1 VQNGGDGNAAEAV
14 EHEEQLVGVG
24 GEVVLTV
31 EQLTAALLQA
41 YTAKTEAE
49 NQAGV
54 EDAHFTQSVQNT
66 HHAHHAQRANYAQI
80 GQHGQQS
87 AGDPSGALTDPGAH
101 SAEPASDNGRIQH
114 QLPVTLP
121 TRDTCESHEGNS
133 ELKTE
138 GRCSV
143 VNPSWDVDST
153 TRPSD
158 FEGGDKSSSNEDSH
172 KTAITQE
179 LTRDVSELEGGVP
192 SEEGGAEMIA
202 PLQRQT
208 EVEYESHLKQALLRA
223 ERLLDVWGV
232 RNSIPGLSSATGML
246 LLHTCCAVAVA
257 LVYTVGTLYSSV
269 HICSIR
275 PVG

>member
-1 VQNGGDGNAAEAV
+1 MQNGGDGNAAEAV

-54 EDAHFTQSVQNT
+54 EDAHFTQFVQNT
-66 HHAHHAQRANYAQI
+66 HHAHHAQRENYAQI

-101 SAEPASDNGRIQH
+101 SAEPASGDGRIQH

-138 GRCSV
+138 GRGSV
-143 VNPSWDVDST
+143 VNPST

-172 KTAITQE
+172 KTAITQD
-179 LTRDVSELEGGVP
+179 LTRDVSELEGGVL
-192 SEEGGAEMIA
+192 SEERGAEMVA

-246 LLHTCCAVAVA
+246 LLHRCCAVVVA
-257 LVYTVGTLYSSV
+257 LVYTVVTLHTSV
-269 HICSIR
+269 QICSICY
-275 PVG
+275 VG